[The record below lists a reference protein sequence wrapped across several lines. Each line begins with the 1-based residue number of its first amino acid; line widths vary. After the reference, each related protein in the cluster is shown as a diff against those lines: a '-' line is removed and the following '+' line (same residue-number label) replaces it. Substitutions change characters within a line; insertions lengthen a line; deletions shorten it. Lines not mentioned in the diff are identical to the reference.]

1 MNSVKTKGIIL
12 SETPF
17 QESSKIL
24 NILTEDYGLIGVLS
38 KGCKTM
44 KSKLRSLSNKMIYA
58 EFVLSYKEN
67 KLSILTDGEILDSYK
82 SIYTD
87 FKKASYSFY
96 IIDLVNQVLK
106 ENNNKNIFNLL
117 QDTLNKIDNNY
128 SCELLTS
135 IIEIKLL
142 QYLGVEIDTNNLEEY
157 NLNTKTINIINLFNN
172 IEISTIT
179 KLELEDINLYKELN
193 NFIINYYDNYTGIYL
208 KNKNKLIN
216 L

>member
-135 IIEIKLL
+135 IIEIQLL
-142 QYLGVEIDTNNLEEY
+142 KYLGVEIDTNNLEEY
-157 NLNTKTINIINLFNN
+157 NLNIKTINIINLFND
-172 IEISTIT
+172 IDISKLT
-179 KLELEDINLYKELN
+179 KLELEDINLYNELN

>member
-172 IEISTIT
+172 IEISKIN
-179 KLELEDINLYKELN
+179 KLDLEDINLYKELN
-193 NFIINYYDNYTGIYL
+193 DFIINYYDNYTGIYL

>member
-172 IEISTIT
+172 IEISKIN
-179 KLELEDINLYKELN
+179 KLDLEDINLYKELN
-193 NFIINYYDNYTGIYL
+193 DFIINYYDNYTGIYL
-208 KNKNKLIN
+208 KNKNRMLN
-216 L
+216 N